1 MKALTVLQP
10 WAWAIIHAGK
20 DVENRTWK
28 PGKELQV
35 GDLFAIH
42 AGRRLWTPTM
52 QARGIILGRS
62 GAMVPK
68 DLHRGY
74 VLGVCRFHGCKS
86 STSRW
91 AEPGMVH
98 WNIEAVYVCESPI
111 PARGK
116 QMLWHLPK
124 KIESHLLE
132 RCGVA

>member
-10 WAWAIIHAGK
+10 WAWAIMHAGK

-28 PGKELQV
+28 PGKALAV
-35 GDLFAIH
+35 GELFAIH
-42 AGRRLWTPTM
+42 AGKKLWTPRHL
-52 QARGIILGRS
+52 ARDRIAQSGGIV
-62 GAMVPK
+62 VPR
-68 DLHRGY
+68 DLPRGV
-74 VLGVCRFHGCKS
+74 VLGVCQFHGCEP

-98 WNIEAVYVCESPI
+98 WNIAVVYRCGTPI
-111 PARGK
+111 AARGK
-116 QMLWHLPK
+116 QMLWYLPK